1 MKRHRLIL
9 SEPDRASLE
18 SILEESR
25 KAQGNDAACVRALED
40 AIDTAEIRKTGAM
53 PTNVVRIH
61 SQVYVHDLDSGEEAA
76 YTLVLPGHADIDR
89 RRVSVLAP
97 IGAALLGRRAGEI
110 VTPVTP
116 NGRRRRLRV
125 GAIVREQ
132 VAVSAA

>member
-1 MKRHRLIL
+1 MKRHQLIL
-9 SEPDRASLE
+9 SEPDCASLE
-18 SILEESR
+18 SLLEEAKMSP
-25 KAQGNDAACVRALED
+25 GNDATCVQALEE
-40 AIDTAEIRKTGAM
+40 AIQTAEIRKTAAM

-61 SQVYVHDLDSGEEAA
+61 SQVFVRDLDSGEEAA
-76 YTLVLPGHADIDR
+76 YTLVLPLHADIDQ

-97 IGAALLGRRAGEI
+97 IGAALLGRSVGEV

-125 GAIVREQ
+125 GAIVCEQ